1 MLENH
6 EASTLSSRRLGLIL
20 GIWLLE
26 LEVDISLEELRIG
39 CQLSDDHSLKI
50 KHSILE
56 DLNAVLD

>member
-6 EASTLSSRRLGLIL
+6 EASTIPSRRLGLIL

-39 CQLSDDHSLKI
+39 YQLPDDHSLKV

-56 DLNAVLD
+56 ELNAVLD